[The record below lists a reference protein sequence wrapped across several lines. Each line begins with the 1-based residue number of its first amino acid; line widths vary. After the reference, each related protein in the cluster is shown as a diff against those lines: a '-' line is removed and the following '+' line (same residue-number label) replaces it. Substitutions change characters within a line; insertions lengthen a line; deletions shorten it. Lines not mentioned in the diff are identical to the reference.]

1 MLVITIWY
9 EVADVVQLTVPVS
22 VTPPEQVLGLTEA
35 ENVVPRSET
44 VDVDPHPPVLSS
56 VARIRAA
63 WRRWVATSPSL
74 SEDVI
79 EVVASRLT
87 PRMSTIATRTSTNV
101 TPCSP
106 ASLRP
111 ARATPPWSDTALDA
125 ASWIRRLPTSRGIRF
140 FPRFVTPAPC
150 YSDYLQNRKEGQ
162 RT

>member
-9 EVADVVQLTVPVS
+9 EVEEVVQLTVPVS
-22 VTPPEQVLGLTEA
+22 VTPPEQVSGLTVA

-44 VDVDPHPPVLSS
+44 VDVDPHPPVLRS

-63 WRRWVATSPSL
+63 CRRWVATSPSL

-87 PRMSTIATRTSTNV
+87 PKISTIATRTSTNV
-101 TPCSP
+101 TPSSP
-106 ASLRP
+106 VFLRP
-111 ARATPPWSDTALDA
+111 APNTPPWWDA
-125 ASWIRRLPTSRGIRF
+125 VRDVGMRVRRSPTPQAIRP
-140 FPRFVTPAPC
+140 FPRLLTPAPC
-150 YSDYLQNRKEGQ
+150 CSDYLQDRTGGQ